1 MIKKFIKLPRKD
13 PQPRTIGPKD
23 NVAVCHSPPG
33 INEVTI
39 GMIILSTKDFTRAVA
54 ATPIM
59 KAIARGITL
68 YSLRKS
74 LNSASVFLIHY
85 LNEGAFYI
93 F

>member
-1 MIKKFIKLPRKD
+1 
-13 PQPRTIGPKD
+13 
-23 NVAVCHSPPG
+23 
-33 INEVTI
+33 
-39 GMIILSTKDFTRAVA
+39 
-54 ATPIM
+54 M